1 MNNTDSTSFQSI
13 LAGVER
19 LRKQKQ
25 GAADKDR
32 NNDLVTKDKDT
43 NFIERKQTAY
53 VQDANKVPPRNNNVI
68 NAFNQQRYDDDS
80 TKPEENGKKRP
91 FITTHSGSTNV
102 GKTVLV
108 STTQKENPLLN
119 HLKNTNWRYSKPQPG
134 QKIYYDYKVRNRS
147 ILFLTLSYHKLYVD
161 YIERR
166 MLPLKQ
172 NNDNILIFV
181 VDDTNSEDILTT
193 ITKICL
199 FNGFTLLLAF
209 NFQQAAKYLEGLNS
223 F

>member
-19 LRKQKQ
+19 LRKQKE

-43 NFIERKQTAY
+43 NFSERKQTAH
-53 VQDANKVPPRNNNVI
+53 VQDANKVPPRNKNVI

-91 FITTHSGSTNV
+91 FITTQSGSTNV

-134 QKIYYDYKVRNRS
+134 QKIYYDYKVKNRS

-181 VDDTNSEDILTT
+181 VDDTNSEEILTT

>member
-1 MNNTDSTSFQSI
+1 M
-13 LAGVER
+13 
-19 LRKQKQ
+19 
-25 GAADKDR
+25 
-32 NNDLVTKDKDT
+32 
-43 NFIERKQTAY
+43 
-53 VQDANKVPPRNNNVI
+53 
-68 NAFNQQRYDDDS
+68 
-80 TKPEENGKKRP
+80 
-91 FITTHSGSTNV
+91 
-102 GKTVLV
+102 
-108 STTQKENPLLN
+108 N

-134 QKIYYDYKVRNRS
+134 QKIYYDYKVKNRS